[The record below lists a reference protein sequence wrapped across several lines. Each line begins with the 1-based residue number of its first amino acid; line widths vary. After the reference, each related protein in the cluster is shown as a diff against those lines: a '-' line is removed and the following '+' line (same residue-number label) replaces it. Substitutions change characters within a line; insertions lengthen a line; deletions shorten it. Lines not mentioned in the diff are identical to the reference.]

1 MKNLKVIWKMVII
14 GGMILLMGAGSVI
27 FSLNGMRAINKRI
40 LAEEED
46 NIRQDYDK
54 NIKEQVQQVI
64 SLLSCYQAEIEA
76 GVYTKEEG
84 MKRAADKVR
93 NLRYGEDGY
102 FWVDQSDG
110 TNVVLLGNDTEGTN
124 RLDTKDVTGYEMVR
138 HFIQTA
144 VKEGSCYSDYL
155 YPKEGKTDPMP
166 KRAYTQYYEPFDW
179 VVGTGNYTDY
189 IDDQIALTTESA
201 NEFTAQKMYMFV
213 GILIVF
219 VICITLLLAVIILNI
234 VKPLK
239 LVQEAQ
245 QRMSAGNFS
254 VAVDEKASRRKDEFG
269 ILLRA
274 FEQMRK
280 EVGKLVGEV
289 VAGTGQ
295 TSESVNGIWQ
305 NMVNLNQKVEEV
317 SATTTELSASMEDAA
332 TASGS
337 IHEMTK
343 EIEYAAKSIAERA
356 QDGAGRA
363 DEIHRKAT
371 DAKEI
376 AFQNRDHLKEQKEV
390 IEAEFQAALEKA
402 KVVSEISILAESIM
416 DITSQTNLLSLNASI
431 EASRAGDAG
440 RGFAVV
446 ADEIRK
452 LAEASRESTEN
463 IKKVTEQVRASVESL
478 AENSGQLLEFVNHDV
493 MNSIEVFE
501 KIAGNYNEDA
511 GEIDSLVSDFSAI
524 SEELLASINNI
535 ADSLGSISKSV
546 QESAQGTINI
556 AERVEDVRQTSD
568 SVNNSL
574 KDANGIVGRLNVAAG
589 KFSV

>member
-27 FSLNGMRAINKRI
+27 FSLNAMRAINKRI

-54 NIKEQVQQVI
+54 NIREQVEQVI
-64 SLLSCYQAEIEA
+64 SLLGCYKAEIDA

-110 TNVVLLGNDTEGTN
+110 TNVVLLGNDIEGTN

-138 HFIQTA
+138 YFIQTA

-189 IDDQIALTTESA
+189 IDDQIAVTTESA
-201 NEFTAQKMYMFV
+201 NEFTTQRMYMFV

-219 VICITLLLAVIILNI
+219 VFCITLLLAVIILNI

-239 LVQEAQ
+239 LVQDEQ
-245 QRMSAGNFS
+245 QKMSKGDFS
-254 VAVDEKASRRKDEFG
+254 VAVDEKAARRKDEFG
-269 ILLRA
+269 VLLKA

-289 VAGTGQ
+289 IAGTGQ

-305 NMVNLNQKVEEV
+305 NMVSLNQKVEEV
-317 SATTTELSASMEDAA
+317 SATTTQLSVSMEDAA
-332 TASGS
+332 AASGS

-356 QDGAGRA
+356 QDGAVRA
-363 DEIHRKAT
+363 DEIHKKAT
-371 DAKEI
+371 DAKKV
-376 AFQNRDHLKEQKEV
+376 AFQNRDYLKEQKEV
-390 IEAEFQAALEKA
+390 IERKFQETLEKA

-431 EASRAGDAG
+431 EASRAGEAG
-440 RGFAVV
+440 KGFAVV

-463 IKKVTEQVRASVESL
+463 IKKVTEQVRQSVENL
-478 AENSGQLLEFVNHDV
+478 AENSSQLLAFINNDV

-524 SEELLASINNI
+524 SEELLASIDNI
-535 ADSLGSISKSV
+535 MDSLNSISKSV
-546 QESAQGTINI
+546 QESAKGTTNI
-556 AERVEDVRQTSD
+556 AGRVEDVRQTSD

-574 KDANGIVGRLNVAAG
+574 KDANEIVGRLNNAAG